1 MRHTIDDFILSASKE
16 GLYFYTGIGGFF
28 GVLKSFFIDNGQNI
42 ILTAVLGFTG
52 ALFGGI
58 AKLLIDRIAKRS
70 ARREAL
76 RQHERD
82 HYESLKRKEQEEL
95 LLQRE
100 EELTKHGL

>member
-1 MRHTIDDFILSASKE
+1 MKHTIDDFILSASKE
-16 GLYFYTGIGGFF
+16 GLYFYTAIGGFF

-52 ALFGGI
+52 ALFGGL